1 MRRVPA
7 GRRVFLI
14 SLLLIF
20 SAVAVAA
27 RADVRPVDLV
37 LVLAADVSDSIDSAE
52 VKLQREGYISAMK
65 HPQTLQAIKGGKHG
79 RIAVAYFEWSD
90 GGNQTLIVDWMTIQ
104 DETSGVQFGELLKP
118 AKIPEGHFTSISS
131 AIQYGLSMLKR
142 SPYQSKSRVIDIS
155 GDGQNNSGPP
165 LEPVRAEAKAQGV
178 VINGLPIVNDR
189 GRHYSGLP
197 PVKIQDYYRRNVI
210 VGDSAFIITAKNFLD
225 FERAIRRKLIR
236 EIADAGNPRSIAE
249 TGLSDPLPP
258 VTYAEQAVVD
268 ATDTA
273 H

>member
-1 MRRVPA
+1 MRRIYA
-7 GRRVFLI
+7 DWRIFLI
-14 SLLLIF
+14 SLILVF
-20 SAVAVAA
+20 SGVTASAH
-27 RADVRPVDLV
+27 ADVRPVDLV

-52 VKLQREGYISAMK
+52 VKLQREGYISAMR

-90 GGNQTLIVDWMTIQ
+90 GGNQTLIVDWMTIE
-104 DETSGVQFGELLKP
+104 DESTGAQFGERLKP

-131 AIQYGLSMLKR
+131 AIQFALSMFKR

-189 GRHYSGLP
+189 GRHYTGLP

-210 VGDSAFIITAKNFLD
+210 VGDSAFIITAKNFYD

-236 EIADAGNPRSIAE
+236 EIADARENQSFAE
-249 TGLSDPLPP
+249 NGLADPPP
-258 VTYAEQAVVD
+258 AADAIQV
-268 ATDTA
+268 ATDA
-273 H
+273 PDIAR